1 MERMTK
7 VPATIEPA
15 TSAPAVPPA
24 PAADADEGGGSF
36 EAGTLGE
43 RVAEKLQAKIRSDGL
58 APGTRL
64 PSEHAMAQHFGVS
77 RTVLREAIAL
87 LKADGVLTAR
97 KGSGTFVCQTGFPRA
112 ARGDPL
118 TEQSVQ
124 SLLNL
129 TEVRRGL
136 EAEIAALAAV
146 RRTPGQLAEIEH
158 ALRRVEDAMRAGG
171 DGVEEDVLFH
181 LCIAGATGNPY
192 WGRLVEMF
200 AQPIRLAVKVTR
212 ANEARRQD
220 FANQVRDEHEKI
232 VAAIVA
238 GDPDRAR
245 AAAGDH
251 LLSVA
256 ERVRLADRDFW
267 SGSGGELARDLV
279 KSFGR

>member
-1 MERMTK
+1 
-7 VPATIEPA
+7 VD
-15 TSAPAVPPA
+15 
-24 PAADADEGGGSF
+24 AAEEGGGSF
-36 EAGTLGE
+36 DAGTLGE
-43 RVAEKLQAKIRSDGL
+43 RVAEKLLAKIRSDGL
-58 APGTRL
+58 APGVRL

-87 LKADGVLTAR
+87 LKADGILTTR

-171 DGVEEDVLFH
+171 DGVEEDVQFH
-181 LCIAGATGNPY
+181 RCIAEATGNPY
-192 WGRLVEMF
+192 WVYLVEMF
-200 AQPIRLAVKVTR
+200 AQQIRLAVKVTR
-212 ANEARRQD
+212 ANEARRED
-220 FANQVRDEHEKI
+220 FAHQVRDEHEKI
-232 VAAIVA
+232 LAAIAA

-251 LLSVA
+251 LLCVA

-267 SGSGGELARDLV
+267 AGSGGELARGLV
-279 KSFGR
+279 SSFGG

>member
-1 MERMTK
+1 MTK
-7 VPATIEPA
+7 QFARMSSTK
-15 TSAPAVPPA
+15 
-24 PAADADEGGGSF
+24 PAAARAAGAPKESAGGDSF

-43 RVAEKLQAKIRSDGL
+43 RVAEKLLSKIRSDGL

-77 RTVLREAIAL
+77 RTVLRAAIAL
-87 LKADGVLTAR
+87 LKADGVLSTR
-97 KGSGTFVCQTGFPRA
+97 QGSGTFVCQTGFPSA

-118 TEQSVQ
+118 TERSVQ

-171 DGVEEDVLFH
+171 DGVEEDVQFH
-181 LCIAGATGNPY
+181 LRIAEATGNPY
-192 WGRLVEMF
+192 WVRLVEMF
-200 AQPIRLAVKVTR
+200 AQQIRLAVKVTR
-212 ANEARRQD
+212 ANEARRRD
-220 FANQVRDEHEKI
+220 FVHQVRDEHEKI

-251 LLSVA
+251 LLCVA

-267 SGSGGELARDLV
+267 AGSGGELARDLV
-279 KSFGR
+279 SSFGG

>member
-1 MERMTK
+1 MAKDSARIDS
-7 VPATIEPA
+7 VSPALTR
-15 TSAPAVPPA
+15 A
-24 PAADADEGGGSF
+24 PAAAEEGGGPF
-36 EAGTLGE
+36 DAGTLGE
-43 RVAEKLQAKIRSDGL
+43 RVAEKLLAKVRSDGL

-87 LKADGVLTAR
+87 LKADGVLSTR

-146 RRTPGQLAEIEH
+146 RRTPGQLAEIDH
-158 ALRRVEDAMRAGG
+158 ALRDVEDAMRTGG
-171 DGVEEDVLFH
+171 DGVEEDVQFH
-181 LCIAGATGNPY
+181 LRVAEATGNPY
-192 WGRLVEMF
+192 WVRLMEMF
-200 AQPIRLAVKVTR
+200 AQQIRLAVKVTR
-212 ANEARRQD
+212 ANEARRED

-232 VAAIVA
+232 VAAIAA
-238 GDPDRAR
+238 GDPDQAR

-256 ERVRLADRDFW
+256 ERVRLADHDFW
-267 SGSGGELARDLV
+267 AGSGGKLARDLV
-279 KSFGR
+279 SSFGG

>member
-1 MERMTK
+1 MARDFVRVE
-7 VPATIEPA
+7 
-15 TSAPAVPPA
+15 AVSPA
-24 PAADADEGGGSF
+24 PARAVAAAEESGGPF
-36 EAGTLGE
+36 DAGTLGE
-43 RVAEKLQAKIRSDGL
+43 RVAEKLLAKIRSDGL

-77 RTVLREAIAL
+77 RTVLRAAIAL
-87 LKADGVLTAR
+87 LKADGLLTTR
-97 KGSGTFVCQTGFPRA
+97 KGSGTFVCQTGFPLA

-146 RRTPGQLAEIEH
+146 RRSPGQLAEIDH

-171 DGVEEDVLFH
+171 DGVAEDVQFH
-181 LCIAGATGNPY
+181 LRIAEATGNPY
-192 WGRLVEMF
+192 WVRLVEMF
-200 AQPIRLAVKVTR
+200 AQQIRLAVKVTR
-212 ANEARRQD
+212 ANEARRED
-220 FANQVRDEHEKI
+220 FALQVRDEHEQI
-232 VAAIVA
+232 VAAIAA

-251 LLSVA
+251 LLYVA

-267 SGSGGELARDLV
+267 AGSGGALARDLIRN
-279 KSFGR
+279 FGG

>member
-1 MERMTK
+1 MS
-7 VPATIEPA
+7 PA
-15 TSAPAVPPA
+15 TSHLVG
-24 PAADADEGGGSF
+24 ETEVSGGTF
-36 EAGTLGE
+36 DAGTLGE
-43 RVAEKLQAKIRSDGL
+43 RVAEKLLAKIRSDGL

-77 RTVLREAIAL
+77 RTVMREAIAL
-87 LKADGVLTAR
+87 LKADGLLTTR
-97 KGSGTFVCQTGFPRA
+97 KGSGAFVAQTGFPRA
-112 ARGDPL
+112 AKGDPL

-171 DGVEEDVLFH
+171 DGVEEDVQFH
-181 LCIAGATGNPY
+181 LRIAEATGNPY
-192 WGRLVEMF
+192 WVRFVEMF
-200 AQPIRLAVKVTR
+200 AQQIRLAVKVTR
-212 ANEARRQD
+212 ANEARRED
-220 FANQVRDEHEKI
+220 FANQVREEHEKI

-238 GDPDRAR
+238 GDPDAAR

-251 LLSVA
+251 MLCVA
-256 ERVRLADRDFW
+256 ERVRLADHDFW
-267 SGSGGELARDLV
+267 TGSGGELARDLV
-279 KSFGR
+279 SNFAR